1 MQPKFQQK
9 KAPPRQFFCQ
19 IKRETPLPPE
29 RLPPLFTFPL
39 SRGYAFP
46 PFRRLAAAGES
57 GRIPRSEGGLPGS
70 PGGDKRGRDTKVS
83 LPLLTPQPFLG
94 TRLPS
99 VARLNARGP
108 QGRLVLQGHILDR
121 SGAFRSGTLP
131 LCTVWPRTV
140 MRGKP
145 RKLTSGPES
154 VPKSARRTEPSPRF
168 SRFAARPKGVA
179 AQRRVWGSQE
189 GAREPYGALA
199 PFCPRRRAAA
209 FPPVNTGTPGR
220 CVYSSSGGCAS
231 LYLLLK

>member
-1 MQPKFQQK
+1 MLPTGRRT
-9 KAPPRQFFCQ
+9 PYPRRWEC
-19 IKRETPLPPE
+19 
-29 RLPPLFTFPL
+29 
-39 SRGYAFP
+39 
-46 PFRRLAAAGES
+46 RRLAAET
-57 GRIPRSEGGLPGS
+57 R
-70 PGGDKRGRDTKVS
+70 GDRAPMVPF
-83 LPLLTPQPFLG
+83 PLLTPQTLLG

-108 QGRLVLQGHILDR
+108 QGRLVLQGTPLDR

-131 LCTVWPRTV
+131 PCTIWPRTV
-140 MRGKP
+140 MRGKS

-154 VPKSARRTEPSPRF
+154 VPKSARRTEPSPRNP
-168 SRFAARPKGVA
+168 RFAARPKGVA

-220 CVYSSSGGCAS
+220 RVYSSSGGCAS